1 MDGPCLKR
9 QAGLGFSRVGCHG
22 WYYEQGSANVSVQ
35 GKPGRPAAEARS
47 VSELA
52 G

>member
-1 MDGPCLKR
+1 M
-9 QAGLGFSRVGCHG
+9 
-22 WYYEQGSANVSVQ
+22 EQGSAKVSVQ

-47 VSELA
+47 VSELV